1 MHIKK
6 FDARGG
12 WEWVMRGW
20 SLFRQAPQMWLGIAF
35 VYSLVFVALD
45 YIPFVGHLVLTLI
58 TPMLL
63 AGALLAAHD
72 MQQAGAPPAN
82 RGSMVERARAWL
94 LQGTGHLLQAFADPA
109 KTLPIMVIGT
119 LALGVVVVLQILAQL
134 MHVGGSAIPA
144 FFHGSV
150 TFKVGLPA
158 LFTLL
163 ALWAIKLIL
172 LGAVVYA
179 VYLIALRDEGPLPAL
194 EYGLKACLRNPV
206 AIAIVFIALLLPYAL
221 VALLGLWALFL
232 AGLLL
237 LPWFVG
243 SMYASSRDVY
253 NQ

>member
-6 FDARGG
+6 FDARSG
-12 WEWVMRGW
+12 WEWVKRGW
-20 SLFRQAPQMWLGIAF
+20 ALFRQAPQMWLGIAF

-72 MQQAGAPPAN
+72 MQHEDRWVPP
-82 RGSMVERARAWL
+82 RGGLVERVREWL
-94 LQGTGHLLQAFADPA
+94 LRGTGQLLRAVADPT

-119 LALGVVVVLQILAQL
+119 LALGVVVVLQIVGQL
-134 MHVGGSAIPA
+134 LHVGGAAIPA
-144 FFHGSV
+144 YLHGSV
-150 TFKVGLPA
+150 TLKVGLPA

-163 ALWAIKLIL
+163 VLWAIKLIL

-206 AIAIVFIALLLPYAL
+206 AIAVVFAVVLLPYAL
-221 VALLGLWALFL
+221 VALIGVWALFL

-243 SMYASSRDVY
+243 SMYASGRDVY
-253 NQ
+253 S